1 MTTIT
6 IFAGDNGH
14 NLIAINGHNQTY
26 YGTLHVK
33 QDNDHTRVYLADIKT
48 PYHELALP
56 NRRYHIG
63 SPEFE
68 RDVLAAIAA
77 HEAAS

>member
-14 NLIAINGHNQTY
+14 SLIAINGHNQTY
-26 YGTLHVK
+26 YGVLHVK
-33 QDNDHTRVYLADIKT
+33 QDNDKTRLYLADIKT
-48 PYHELALP
+48 PYQELSLP
-56 NRRYHIG
+56 NRRYHIN

-77 HEAAS
+77 HEATA